1 MNSKCLNQKTSVTLR
16 NASGDAWQVK
26 LKAYRTGYKAAYK
39 QTVMAKG
46 WGDFHK
52 SNQLKI
58 GDVCLFELDRSTTL
72 GSPSNAVMTVRVM
85 SNNIP
90 STS

>member
-1 MNSKCLNQKTSVTLR
+1 M
-16 NASGDAWQVK
+16 K
-26 LKAYRTGYKAAYK
+26 LTAYRTGYKAAYT
-39 QTVMAKG
+39 QVVMAKG
-46 WGDFHK
+46 WGDFHM

-58 GDVCLFELDRSTTL
+58 GDVCLFELDRSTAL
-72 GSPSNAVMTVRVM
+72 GSPSNAVMNVQVM